1 MLECVW
7 LSFLHW
13 GQKTVDMEQMLE
25 TLGPLGRWKVP
36 DLPKDGLPATQQKYV
51 VMIENC
57 MYIFISAI
65 MCHVLGIS
73 TLEMFWATSIC

>member
-1 MLECVW
+1 MCLTQFSALRAENCGHGTDVGDTWPAWPLE
-7 LSFLHW
+7 SAGFA
-13 GQKTVDMEQMLE
+13 Q
-25 TLGPLGRWKVP
+25 RW
-36 DLPKDGLPATQQKYV
+36 ATQQKYV

-73 TLEMFWATSIC
+73 TLEMF